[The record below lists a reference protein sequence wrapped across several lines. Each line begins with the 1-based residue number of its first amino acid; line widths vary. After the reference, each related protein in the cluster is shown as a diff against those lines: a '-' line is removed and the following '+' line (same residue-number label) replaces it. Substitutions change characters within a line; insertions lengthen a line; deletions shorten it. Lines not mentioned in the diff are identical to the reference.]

1 MTDKKFEFW
10 TSTKTTVEDEASLL
24 TSLFY
29 QAEADAFECDVLRKK
44 FADVG
49 LWPWNPDKIL
59 QNCQENCPVEAG
71 LNESQLVRKLLM
83 IIKSI
88 DEEKERRIQR
98 MLDELKEEQ
107 VVSEKEVLEKTASE
121 RNLTIKLFGDW
132 KKVRSQRIRK
142 AKKTRIKKHAG
153 CSCLPKRGRGRPRKN
168 SEEKK

>member
-1 MTDKKFEFW
+1 MKNIMPGTSHWFQVHDQQPFGALKKKMTDKKFEFW
-10 TSTKTTVEDEASLL
+10 MSTKTTVEDEASLL
-24 TSLFY
+24 TCLFY

-49 LWPWNPDKIL
+49 LWSWNPDKIL
-59 QNCQENCPVEAG
+59 QNCQENCPVDDG

-107 VVSEKEVLEKTASE
+107 GHTVSDTP
-121 RNLTIKLFGDW
+121 LTVTLPLSTVKYPRRAISRFSSYS
-132 KKVRSQRIRK
+132 KVK
-142 AKKTRIKKHAG
+142 
-153 CSCLPKRGRGRPRKN
+153 
-168 SEEKK
+168 